1 MVEIEELKIKRE
13 VKKSQ
18 SCSGPAL
25 RAARTLK
32 KKSLSNPVLTLS
44 MQKIATQALTLSF
57 NSSGL
62 AKFTLGGRAGNIVI
76 SSLDSR
82 VHKGWRVVAIDGARA
97 MTMKDGFADVM
108 KSKHRGILGGGKEY
122 QVTFFVGSEEE
133 EVLWREEKEK
143 EERELREKEAERKA
157 KEIEEERERAKEKKL
172 QREAA
177 AAAAA
182 RAAGQEARAA
192 EEKARLEE
200 EARLAQLAKEEEK
213 RRQNDERDRLIRE
226 RLEMAEKAVIAKA
239 KAIAEEQRRKSIAE
253 AEEARRI
260 KAAATERV
268 RQRREAE
275 RRQREAEEKEAV
287 AKAEEQ
293 KTIIVRKRREIE
305 KETGLPPRETV
316 KEPQR
321 ALLTMLTKTSVTNSK
336 RIIVDKGPCDKCD
349 GPHGTDSCPHYKKKR
364 DSHSDA
370 WLKYGKN
377 GESSPDDHG
386 QTPSISQSE
395 ATIANPRIVSQPG
408 DGSCLFHSLSFSL
421 PSTNHFE
428 LRRSIAAY
436 IEKNP
441 HVEIGGTPIKD
452 WVCWDSGC
460 DVKAYANSMAT
471 GNKWGG
477 AIEIAVCAKVQKA
490 TVLVYERG
498 SGRGVKCISKFDS
511 GTATNRK
518 LLLLYG
524 GRCHYDAI
532 K

>member
-1 MVEIEELKIKRE
+1 M
-13 VKKSQ
+13 
-18 SCSGPAL
+18 
-25 RAARTLK
+25 
-32 KKSLSNPVLTLS
+32 
-44 MQKIATQALTLSF
+44 
-57 NSSGL
+57 
-62 AKFTLGGRAGNIVI
+62 
-76 SSLDSR
+76 
-82 VHKGWRVVAIDGARA
+82 
-97 MTMKDGFADVM
+97 
-108 KSKHRGILGGGKEY
+108 
-122 QVTFFVGSEEE
+122 
-133 EVLWREEKEK
+133 
-143 EERELREKEAERKA
+143 REKEAERKA

-200 EARLAQLAKEEEK
+200 EARLAQLAKDEEK

-287 AKAEEQ
+287 AKAEEEQ
-293 KTIIVRKRREIE
+293 KTLIVRKRREIE